1 MSVMTRFTYSPVSL
15 TRKVA
20 YFTLLFLFVLTTPAI
35 SQADFFT
42 ETLVLMK
49 KRFESVNDY
58 HCIYKAY
65 SANDEHSVEVT
76 FRYYYK
82 KPKMIRMETITGK
95 YPGTIMLYD
104 EQVKPDKVKVR
115 VGNPFIAIMQK
126 AIYGDYFKIHD
137 PKVTDLGGFG
147 VLESDWG
154 WLIDIH
160 EKMAAYGTTRVE
172 KEVLID
178 GKPVLYY
185 VLISANPEKTLSVA
199 KEELWVD
206 KETYSPVKFID
217 YDISGKVIRKSV
229 FGNMVINDQLK
240 AEFFT
245 QFDAK
250 HDCKIKDGP
259 SLASTCCK
267 EQ

>member
-1 MSVMTRFTYSPVSL
+1 MPPLFRKTYSISILQLKLTCFALSL
-15 TRKVA
+15 M
-20 YFTLLFLFVLTTPAI
+20 FILTTPAI

-42 ETLVLMK
+42 ETLILMQ
-49 KRFESVNDY
+49 KRFEAVNDY
-58 HCIYKAY
+58 HCIYTAY
-65 SANDEHSVEVT
+65 SANNERSVEVT

-104 EQVKPDKVKVR
+104 EQVKSDKVKVR
-115 VGNPFIAIMQK
+115 VGNRFIAIMQK
-126 AIYGDYFKIHD
+126 AVYGDYFKIHD

-172 KEVLID
+172 KEVIID

-199 KEELWVD
+199 KEELWID
-206 KETYSPVKFID
+206 KATNTTATIANACQDPDRRPIKPA
-217 YDISGKVIRKSV
+217 ISKLP
-229 FGNMVINDQLK
+229 D
-240 AEFFT
+240 T
-245 QFDAK
+245 
-250 HDCKIKDGP
+250 
-259 SLASTCCK
+259 
-267 EQ
+267 